1 MVPHAPGLQIK
12 SYVDIVQCANR
23 TRLLNRKIQGY
34 RVQKEV
40 KTHQRLLK
48 STSLATRSE
57 RRKKK
62 KEEKNRVLT
71 NGKVHLIPYGAVQQL
86 EQQLVLECATSLG
99 HQPANA

>member
-1 MVPHAPGLQIK
+1 MIPHAPGLQIK
-12 SYVDIVQCANR
+12 RYVDIVQCTNR

-48 STSLATRSE
+48 GTSLATRRE
-57 RRKKK
+57 RRGKKT
-62 KEEKNRVLT
+62 VLT

-99 HQPANA
+99 HQPPNA